1 MMGLKTPV
9 VSIVLGEGGSG
20 GALGLGV
27 CDRLAMLENAV
38 YSVISPRGCASI
50 LWKDASREKEAAQ
63 VLRMTAEDLKE
74 FGVCDDI
81 LAEPMGGAHKQPK
94 LMAHT
99 IRDYLLTTVGA
110 LQETSVEELL
120 ENRYHKFR
128 KIGEFS
134 EE

>member
-1 MMGLKTPV
+1 MLK
-9 VSIVLGEGGSG
+9 
-20 GALGLGV
+20 
-27 CDRLAMLENAV
+27 
-38 YSVISPRGCASI
+38 
-50 LWKDASREKEAAQ
+50 
-63 VLRMTAEDLKE
+63 MTAEDLKE

-99 IRDYLLTTVGA
+99 IRDYLLSTVGA